1 MKNYFKSFMGL
12 AVAVL
17 MSMVAVSCEKDSSG
31 KKGVI
36 DRDNIV
42 GTWQMVSAQYLYYE
56 NGKLEDSETHNGDDW
71 YIIYDFQKGGVGTRT
86 DYDDGEIYRESIE
99 WELVANKLTLIY
111 VEYDDDAESLTVESL
126 TDNKMVLYWQDVW
139 DDDGV
144 ECKEIVKYT
153 FRR

>member
-36 DRDNIV
+36 NRDNIV
-42 GTWQMVSAQYLYYE
+42 GEWQLESIQYRYYE
-56 NGKLEDSETHNGDDW
+56 NEQLVESDAENCRDSW
-71 YIIYDFQKGGVGTRT
+71 YLIFDLQEGGVGTLLE
-86 DYDDGEIYRESIE
+86 YEGENLYRESIE
-99 WELVANKLTLIY
+99 WELVANKLIFIY
-111 VEYDDDAESLTVESL
+111 GEDDEESYTVDSV
-126 TDNKMVLYWQDVW
+126 TDNKLVLSFVEVW
-139 DDDGV
+139 DEDGI
-144 ECKEIVKYT
+144 ECKEVVKYI

>member
-36 DRDNIV
+36 NRDNIV
-42 GTWQMVSAQYLYYE
+42 GEWQLESIQCLYYK
-56 NGKLEDSETHNGDDW
+56 NGKFEYSETDNCDDW
-71 YIIYDFQKGGVGTRT
+71 YLIYDFQKGGVGTRT
-86 DYDDGEIYRESIE
+86 DYSYGEINRESIE

-111 VEYDDDAESLTVESL
+111 VEYDEAESLTVESL
-126 TDNKMVLYWQDVW
+126 TGNKLVLSWADVW
-139 DDDGV
+139 EKDGI
-144 ECKEIVKYT
+144 ECKEVGKYT